1 MDALR
6 LILSHIA
13 SFNDIVHIWIICW
26 ILFLDI
32 HMQMCVPPN
41 IVLILGLILIFL
53 CELLSVSDDT
63 DYS

>member
-13 SFNDIVHIWIICW
+13 SLYDIVHIWIICW
-26 ILFLDI
+26 ILLLDI